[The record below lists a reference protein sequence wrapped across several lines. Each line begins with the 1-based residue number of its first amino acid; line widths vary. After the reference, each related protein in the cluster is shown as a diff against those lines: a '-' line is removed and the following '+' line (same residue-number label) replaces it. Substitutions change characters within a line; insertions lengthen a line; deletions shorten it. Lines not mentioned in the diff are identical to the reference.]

1 MKITFIEPLQGF
13 VMSVLIHLFIFEVY
27 FFAKLLVKGDVF
39 AVKWGRAGP
48 AKWGTT
54 GMGNISLY
62 HK

>member
-1 MKITFIEPLQGF
+1 
-13 VMSVLIHLFIFEVY
+13 MSVLIHLFIFEVY

-54 GMGNISLY
+54 GMGNLSLY